1 MKTDMSVRERLRE
14 IFHRFSNLIAF
25 AIVAAL
31 MLWLSPGSD
40 FLREAGLKDDLIRM
54 STLAVAV
61 IPALV
66 GGFFIRLIVAAPDQT
81 AKSSN

>member
-1 MKTDMSVRERLRE
+1 MSVPKRLRE
-14 IFHRFSNLIAF
+14 IFYRFSNLIAF

-40 FLREAGLKDDLIRM
+40 FLRDAGVKDDLIRM
-54 STLAVAV
+54 SMLAVAV
-61 IPALV
+61 IPAFV
-66 GGFFIRLIVAAPDQT
+66 GGFFIRLFVAAPDQT